1 MTSPRTAAIIVAA
14 GSGVRSRSAV
24 PKQYALLG
32 GKAVLAYSY
41 AALSAH
47 PAIERVVVVISA
59 GQEAA
64 LRDAVGD
71 VEYVIGGAT
80 RRLSV
85 LAGLEALSLPI
96 RHPGLVPG
104 AMVPREPQPMIANH
118 GGPRHEAGVTK
129 QENVERVLIHD
140 AARPFLSASVI
151 DRLTAALDQHEGAVP
166 ALPVADTLARGDAAL
181 GETVPRDGLHRIQ
194 TPQAFRFSAALAAHR
209 GWSGDEPTDDA
220 QMVRAAGGSV
230 ALVEGDPMLEKI
242 THPADFAAA
251 EARLAATLRTRT
263 ATGFD
268 VHRLEAGEEL
278 WLGAVLIPHDKG
290 LSGHSD
296 ADVALH
302 AITDAL
308 LGTIA
313 AGDIGTHFP
322 PSDPQWRGADSAQF
336 LQHAASLITARGGI
350 IDFID
355 LTLICE
361 APKIGP
367 HRTAMRDRIATLLQ
381 LSPDQV
387 SIKATTTERLGFAG
401 RGEGIAAQ
409 AAATV
414 RVPETR

>member
-1 MTSPRTAAIIVAA
+1 MTSGKTAAIIVAA
-14 GSGVRSRSAV
+14 GTGVRSGSAV

-32 GKAVLAYSY
+32 GKPVLAHSFG
-41 AALSAH
+41 ALSGH
-47 PAIERVVVVISA
+47 PAIDRVVVVIGA

-64 LRDAVGD
+64 LRDALGD
-71 VEYVIGGAT
+71 VEYAIGGAT
-80 RRLSV
+80 RRMSV
-85 LAGLEALSLPI
+85 LAGLEALASPI
-96 RHPGLVPG
+96 RHPGPVPG
-104 AMVPREPQPMIANH
+104 STVPRDLPPEVVNH

-129 QENVERVLIHD
+129 GEHVERVLIHD
-140 AARPFLSASVI
+140 AARPFLSAAVI
-151 DRLTAALDQHEGAVP
+151 DRLIAALDTHDGAVP

-181 GETVPRDGLHRIQ
+181 GETVARDGLHRIQ
-194 TPQAFRFSAALAAHR
+194 TPQAFRYAAALSAHR
-209 GWSGDEPTDDA
+209 GWTGDEPTDDA
-220 QMVRAAGGSV
+220 QMVRAAGGTV
-230 ALVEGDPMLEKI
+230 ALVEGDSMLEKI

-251 EARLAATLRTRT
+251 EARLAATMRSRT

-278 WLGAVLIPHDKG
+278 WLGGVLIPHDKG

-367 HRTAMRDRIATLLQ
+367 HRGAMRDRIAALLQ
-381 LSPDQV
+381 LDADQV

>member
-1 MTSPRTAAIIVAA
+1 MTSKRTAAIIVAA
-14 GSGVRSRSAV
+14 GTGVRSGSAV

-32 GKAVLAYSY
+32 GRAVLAHSY
-41 AALSAH
+41 AALKAH
-47 PAIERVVVVISA
+47 PAIDRVIVVVGE

-64 LRDAVGD
+64 LSEALGEVDH
-71 VEYVIGGAT
+71 VIGGAT

-85 LAGLEALSLPI
+85 LAGLEALSA
-96 RHPGLVPG
+96 RPGDSNPD
-104 AMVPREPQPMIANH
+104 
-118 GGPRHEAGVTK
+118 GPRHEAGVTDGGEVD
-129 QENVERVLIHD
+129 QVLIHD
-140 AARPFLSASVI
+140 GARPFLSAAVI
-151 DRLTAALDQHEGAVP
+151 DRLIAALDGHDGAVP
-166 ALPVADTLARGDAAL
+166 ALPVADTLARGGDVL
-181 GETVPRDGLHRIQ
+181 GETVARDALNRIQ
-194 TPQAFRFSAALAAHR
+194 TPQAFHYATVLAAHR
-209 GWSGDEPTDDA
+209 DWAGDEPTDDA
-220 QMVRAAGGSV
+220 QMVRAGGGTV

-251 EARLAATLRTRT
+251 DARLAATMRTHT

-278 WLGAVLIPHDKG
+278 WLGGVLIPHDKG

-336 LQHAASLITARGGI
+336 LQHAAGLITGRGGI

-367 HRTAMRDRIATLLQ
+367 HRAAMQARIAGLLG
-381 LSPDQV
+381 LATGQV
-387 SIKATTTERLGFAG
+387 SIKATTTERLGFTG

-414 RVPETR
+414 RIREDILWNDGLR

>member
-1 MTSPRTAAIIVAA
+1 MTNPRTAALIVAA
-14 GSGVRSRSAV
+14 GTGVRSGSAI
-24 PKQYALLG
+24 PKQYAPLG
-32 GKAVLAYSY
+32 GKAVLAHSY

-47 PAIERVVVVISA
+47 PAIERVIVVIGA

-64 LRDAVGD
+64 LRAAVGE

-85 LAGLEALSLPI
+85 LAGLEALD
-96 RHPGLVPG
+96 RRPGEGRGRPVSADG
-104 AMVPREPQPMIANH
+104 ASHAAAPAS
-118 GGPRHEAGVTK
+118 AGATDGVA
-129 QENVERVLIHD
+129 RVLVHD
-140 AARPFLSASVI
+140 AARPFLSNAVI
-151 DRLTAALDQHEGAVP
+151 DRLLVALDEHDGAVP
-166 ALPVADTLARGDAAL
+166 ALPVADTLAKGDAAL
-181 GETVPRDGLHRIQ
+181 GETVPRDSLHRIQ
-194 TPQAFRFSAALAAHR
+194 TPQAFLFQTALAAHR
-209 GWSGDEPTDDA
+209 GWTGDEPTDDA

-230 ALVEGDPMLEKI
+230 ALVAGDPMLEKI

-251 EARLAATLRTRT
+251 EDRLATTMRTRM

-268 VHRLEAGEEL
+268 VHRLEVGEEL
-278 WLGAVLIPHDKG
+278 WLGGVRIPHDKG

-336 LQHAASLITARGGI
+336 LQHAASLITERGGI
-350 IDFID
+350 IDFVD
-355 LTLICE
+355 LTLMCE
-361 APKIGP
+361 EPKIGP
-367 HRTAMRDRIATLLQ
+367 HRAAMRDRIADLLQ
-381 LSPDQV
+381 LDTDQV
-387 SIKATTTERLGFAG
+387 SIKATTTERLGFTG

-414 RVPETR
+414 RVPGGKK

>member
-1 MTSPRTAAIIVAA
+1 
-14 GSGVRSRSAV
+14 
-24 PKQYALLG
+24 
-32 GKAVLAYSY
+32 
-41 AALSAH
+41 
-47 PAIERVVVVISA
+47 
-59 GQEAA
+59 
-64 LRDAVGD
+64 
-71 VEYVIGGAT
+71 
-80 RRLSV
+80 
-85 LAGLEALSLPI
+85 
-96 RHPGLVPG
+96 
-104 AMVPREPQPMIANH
+104 
-118 GGPRHEAGVTK
+118 
-129 QENVERVLIHD
+129 
-140 AARPFLSASVI
+140 
-151 DRLTAALDQHEGAVP
+151 
-166 ALPVADTLARGDAAL
+166 ADTLARGDAAL
-181 GETVPRDGLHRIQ
+181 GETVARDGLYRVQ
-194 TPQAFRFSAALAAHR
+194 TPQAFRYAAALQAHR
-209 GWSGDEPTDDA
+209 NWTGDEPTDDA
-220 QMVRAAGGSV
+220 QMVRATDGSV
-230 ALVEGDPMLEKI
+230 ALVEGDSMLEKI

-251 EARLAATLRTRT
+251 EARLAATMRSRT

-278 WLGAVLIPHDKG
+278 WLGGVLIPHDKG

-367 HRTAMRDRIATLLQ
+367 HRSAMRDRIAALLQ
-381 LSPDQV
+381 LDADQV
-387 SIKATTTERLGFAG
+387 SIKATTTERLGFTG

-414 RVPETR
+414 RVPEAR